1 MIIDDAGR
9 MVSTLQKEIMLKST
23 AEADAAAATAAVN
36 AVDEDKWVGSRANLN
51 LGALAIEDRY
61 GDTVRD
67 DFTALKGETPLHYAA
82 RAGRLEIVELML
94 TNVSGQVANVNA
106 ATTPAINTG
115 FGMGETP
122 LHYAARH
129 GHVLVCTALLDAA
142 PAVSSVTTTQLNL
155 PPALLFTLLLAH
167 PPTCWLAWWVCYHD
181 YCRRHHRCYRY
192 HCVPHHSTGEHRWRH
207 NRRLDALAFRGA
219 SGAHGCRGTTA
230 DTRR

>member
-1 MIIDDAGR
+1 

-142 PAVSSVTTTQLNL
+142 PYH
-155 PPALLFTLLLAH
+155 ALGKKSTLLCDSPL
-167 PPTCWLAWWVCYHD
+167 
-181 YCRRHHRCYRY
+181 CRDGVVAVKFTKSRKMPRH
-192 HCVPHHSTGEHRWRH
+192 V
-207 NRRLDALAFRGA
+207 F
-219 SGAHGCRGTTA
+219 
-230 DTRR
+230 